1 MCIVSRTLPAGTNL
15 DKSCCRAG
23 AAERRAVG
31 HSVVGQVAASS
42 QAGVVLF
49 GRLFPRGRYLGWVK
63 GRNVTG
69 HDRDNDKRNPQ
80 TEPRNPG
87 RVLKTQLG
95 CVTAATGCLPSHH
108 PSTMQPARTGE
119 WPASIAPGPDVQM
132 RPTFPCDI
140 ARREGGVG
148 QEPTAFG

>member
-1 MCIVSRTLPAGTNL
+1 MYCVTNFASRDQPRQKLLQGRSSREKSSRSFCGWASGGIESSRRRLVRTAVSKR
-15 DKSCCRAG
+15 SI
-23 AAERRAVG
+23 
-31 HSVVGQVAASS
+31 
-42 QAGVVLF
+42 F
-49 GRLFPRGRYLGWVK
+49 GMGK

-132 RPTFPCDI
+132 RPTCPCDI